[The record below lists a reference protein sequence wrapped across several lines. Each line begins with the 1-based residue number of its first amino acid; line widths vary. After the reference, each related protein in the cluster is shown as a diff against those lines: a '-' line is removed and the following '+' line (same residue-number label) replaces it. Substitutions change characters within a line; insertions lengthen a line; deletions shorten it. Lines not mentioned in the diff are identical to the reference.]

1 MPQRPVI
8 LIVGGGYVGLYT
20 ALRLQKKLSRGRADI
35 LVVDPQPHMTYQP
48 FLPEA
53 AAGSVEPRH
62 VVVPLRRTLNGCRV
76 VTGAVTGLSHADRTA
91 TIAPVEGEPYDV
103 SYDVLVMAAGS
114 VARTLPIP
122 GLAQH
127 GIGFKNVGE
136 AIYLR
141 NHVLAKLDAAS
152 STDDPAVRSRALTF
166 TFVGGGYAG
175 IEAFAELEDMA
186 RYAVDRYYPR
196 LSPAD
201 MRWVLVEA
209 TGRILPE
216 VDLDMA
222 AWTVEQLT
230 QRGME
235 VRLNTRLESIDD
247 DGVVTLGDGETFPT
261 DTLVWTAGSKPTPM
275 VAHSDLTL
283 DERGRVL
290 CEATLQVRGMDG
302 AWAAGDLAAV
312 PDLSKKDDPT
322 ATCAPNAQHAV
333 RQAKQLADNIVAVI
347 EGREPKPYVHAYAGS
362 VASLGLHKGVAQVYG
377 VKLKGWPAWMMHRV
391 YHVSRV
397 PTFNR
402 KVRVIADWALA
413 SVFHREV
420 ISLGQLQNPRR
431 EFVEAAGH
439 SRGGQLPPPQPADRA
454 QARDPRPSSAA
465 QPAAGS

>member
-1 MPQRPVI
+1 MANEVSHRPVI

-20 ALRLQKKLSRGRADI
+20 ALRLQRKLSRGRAEI
-35 LVVDPQPHMTYQP
+35 VVVDPQPHMTYQP

-62 VVVPLRRTLNGCRV
+62 VVVPLRRTLRHCRV
-76 VTGAVTGLSHADRTA
+76 ITGAVTGLSHAEKRA
-91 TIAPVEGEPYDV
+91 RIAPVEGQQFDL

-122 GLAQH
+122 GLAEH

-152 STDDPAVRSRALTF
+152 STDDPAVRARALTF

-175 IEAFAELEDMA
+175 IEALAELEDMA
-186 RYAVDRYYPR
+186 RYAVEHYYPR
-196 LSPAD
+196 LSPTD

-222 AWTVEQLT
+222 AWTVKQLAA
-230 QRGME
+230 RDME
-235 VRLNTRLESIDD
+235 VRLNTRLESISDG
-247 DGVVTLGDGETFPT
+247 GVVTLGDGEVFAS
-261 DTLVWTAGSKPTPM
+261 DTLVWTAGSKPSPLLAST
-275 VAHSDLTL
+275 DLPL
-283 DERGRVL
+283 DERGRVR
-290 CEATLQVRGMDG
+290 CEATLQVVGQPD
-302 AWAAGDLAAV
+302 AWSAGDLAAV
-312 PDLSKKDDPT
+312 PDLTKNEPG
-322 ATCAPNAQHAV
+322 ATTAPNAQHAV
-333 RQAKQLADNIVAVI
+333 RQARRLADNIVAVLAG
-347 EGREPKPYVHAYAGS
+347 EEPTPYRHAYAGS

-377 VKLKGWPAWMMHRV
+377 VKLKGWPAWFMHRT

-402 KVRVIADWALA
+402 KARVVADWTLA
-413 SVFHREV
+413 SLFRREV
-420 ISLGQLQNPRR
+420 VSLGQLQDPRR
-431 EFVEAAGH
+431 EFVFAANTGKP
-439 SRGGQLPPPQPADRA
+439 GQLPPAKPAPGA
-454 QARDPRPSSAA
+454 TPRSAA
-465 QPAAGS
+465 GA